1 VASVD
6 KDGVLSVDVY
16 KDLRG
21 HTRKWKPIGKDL
33 WQIEGEQGRLF
44 AIRDSSG
51 KITRLAVS
59 FAGVQFQRVPWYE
72 HKAFVGIS
80 LAVSLLI
87 LLPVV
92 IASLI
97 RFGRKLFFRNRPALK
112 PQPGT
117 LWITIGG
124 RMAAFL
130 WIIVVIWL
138 VILSVNL
145 QDEALPAFPTI
156 IRYFWLINW
165 FSVLAV
171 FFSVFAL
178 ITGIRIW
185 RRADVRTISRVKF
198 SLVALACVFLTW
210 YSIHWNL
217 IGPIHRF

>member
-1 VASVD
+1 VD
-6 KDGVLSVDVY
+6 KDGVLTVDVY

-33 WQIEGEQGRLF
+33 WQIEEEQGRLF
-44 AIRDSSG
+44 AVRDRSG
-51 KITRLAVS
+51 KIVRLAVS

-72 HKAFVGIS
+72 HKTFVGIS

-97 RFGRKLFFRNRPALK
+97 RIGRKLFFRNRAALK

-117 LWITIGG
+117 LRITIGG

-130 WIIVVIWL
+130 WIIVTVWL
-138 VILSVNL
+138 VALSVNL
-145 QDEALPAFPTI
+145 QNEALPAFPVI
-156 IRYFWLINW
+156 VRYFWLINW

-171 FFSVFAL
+171 FFSIFAVVA
-178 ITGIRIW
+178 GIRIW
-185 RRADVRTISRVKF
+185 RRGEVRAISRVKF
-198 SLVALACVFLTW
+198 SLLAAACLFLTW